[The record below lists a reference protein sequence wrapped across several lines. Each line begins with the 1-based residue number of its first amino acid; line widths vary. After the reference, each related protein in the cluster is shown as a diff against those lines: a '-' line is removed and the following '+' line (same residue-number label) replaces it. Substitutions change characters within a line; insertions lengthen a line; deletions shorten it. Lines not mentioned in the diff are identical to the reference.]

1 MPNAIDSNI
10 LPIITLLVFVSVILM
25 FEAVYLIWRSRRG
38 REAVRVQHRLELLGQ
53 ARTADAQRTVVKQ
66 RRLSAVASLEHL
78 LRRMSLAV
86 QLEQHIAQSGLRW
99 TVARMLLSSAAAAVA
114 GFALASFGAQPFYL
128 CMLAA
133 LVLGMIP
140 WAYVMRARS
149 KRLRKLEQQ
158 LPDSL
163 DLITRA
169 MRAGHSLP
177 LGIQLLAD
185 EMPDPIA
192 GEFRIVHEQVSF
204 GVSLQQALTSL
215 CDRVPLTDFRF
226 FVVSVLIQRQSG
238 GNLTEVLGNLSGL
251 IRNRL
256 KLLARVKVLS
266 SEGRMS
272 AWTLGLMPFV
282 IAGVMNFVN
291 PEFMSPFWTDPL
303 GQSMLRVLLTMMLIG
318 ILVLRRIVR
327 IRV

>member
-1 MPNAIDSNI
+1 MLSATDSNI
-10 LPIITLLVFVSVILM
+10 VPIISLLVFVSVILL

-38 REAVRVQHRLELLGQ
+38 TEAIRVQNRLESLSQ
-53 ARTADAQRTVVKQ
+53 ARLADAPRTVVKQ
-66 RRLSAVASLEHL
+66 RRLSALSSLEHL
-78 LRRMSLAV
+78 LRSMALAV
-86 QLEQHIAQSGLRW
+86 KLEQRIAQSGLRW
-99 TVARMLLSSAAAAVA
+99 TVARMLLSSAAAAVT
-114 GFALASFGAQPFYL
+114 GFALASFTAQPLYA
-128 CMLAA
+128 CILAA
-133 LVLGMIP
+133 LVLGASP
-140 WAYVMRARS
+140 WGYVMRARS

-158 LPDSL
+158 LPDAL

-185 EMPDPIA
+185 EMQDPIA
-192 GEFRIVHEQVSF
+192 GEFRVVHEQVSF
-204 GVSLQQALTSL
+204 GVSLQQALNGL
-215 CDRVPLTDFRF
+215 CERVPLTDFRF

-238 GNLTEVLGNLSGL
+238 GNLTEVLGNLSSL

-256 KLLARVKVLS
+256 KLMARVKVLS

-282 IAGVMNFVN
+282 IAGVMNLVN
-291 PEFMSPFWTDPL
+291 PDFMSPFWTDPIGL
-303 GQSMLRVLLTMMLIG
+303 SMLRVLLTLMLIG
-318 ILVLRRIVR
+318 IYFLRRIVR

>member
-1 MPNAIDSNI
+1 MPSIVDSNI
-10 LPIITLLVFVSVILM
+10 LPVISLVVFVSVILL
-25 FEAVYLIWRSRRG
+25 FEGLYLIWRSRRG
-38 REAVRVQHRLELLGQ
+38 TEAVRVQHRLELLGH
-53 ARTADAQRTVVKQ
+53 ARSADAPRTFIKQ
-66 RRLSAVASLEHL
+66 RKLSALVSLEHL
-78 LRRMSLAV
+78 LRSMSMAV
-86 QLEQHIAQSGLRW
+86 QLEQRIAQSGLRW
-99 TVARMLLSSAAAAVA
+99 TVARMLLSSTAAAVA
-114 GFALASFGAQPFYL
+114 GFALASFTAQPFYMCVL
-128 CMLAA
+128 VA
-133 LVLGMIP
+133 LVLGIIP

-149 KRLRKLEQQ
+149 KRLRKLEHQ
-158 LPDSL
+158 LPDAL

-185 EMPDPIA
+185 EMPNPIA

-204 GVSLQQALTSL
+204 GVSLQQALNSL
-215 CDRVPLTDFRF
+215 CERVPLTDFRF

-282 IAGVMNFVN
+282 VAGVMNLVN
-291 PEFMSPFWTDPL
+291 PDFMSPFWTDPL
-303 GQSMLRVLLTMMLIG
+303 GLSMLRFLLTMMFIG

>member
-1 MPNAIDSNI
+1 MPSVTDSTVI
-10 LPIITLLVFVSVILM
+10 PIISLLVFVSVVLL
-25 FEAVYLIWRSRRG
+25 FEAVYLLWRSRRG
-38 REAVRVQHRLELLGQ
+38 TEAVRVQNRLELLSH
-53 ARTADAQRTVVKQ
+53 ARAAEAPRTVIKQ
-66 RRLSAVASLEHL
+66 RKLSALASLEHL
-78 LRRMSLAV
+78 LRSMTLAIK
-86 QLEQHIAQSGLRW
+86 LEQRIIQSGLRW
-99 TVARMLLSSAAAAVA
+99 TVARVLLSSAVAAVT
-114 GFALASFGAQPFYL
+114 GFALTSFAAQPLYACIL
-128 CMLAA
+128 TA
-133 LVLGMIP
+133 LVLGMCP
-140 WAYVMRARS
+140 WAYVMRARTR
-149 KRLRKLEQQ
+149 RLRKLGQQ
-158 LPDSL
+158 LPDAL

-192 GEFRIVHEQVSF
+192 GEFRLVHEQVSF
-204 GVSLQQALTSL
+204 GVSLQQALANL

-238 GNLTEVLGNLSGL
+238 GNLTEVLGNLSSL

-256 KLLARVKVLS
+256 KLMGRVKVLS

-282 IAGVMNFVN
+282 IAGVMNLVN
-291 PEFMSPFWTDPL
+291 PDFMSPFWTDPIGL
-303 GQSMLRVLLTMMLIG
+303 SMLRVLLTLMLIG
-318 ILVLRRIVR
+318 IYFLRRIVR

>member
-1 MPNAIDSNI
+1 MPSTTDSNI
-10 LPIITLLVFVSVILM
+10 VPIITLLVFISVILL
-25 FEAVYLIWRSRRG
+25 FEGVYLIWRSRRG
-38 REAVRVQHRLELLGQ
+38 TEAVRVQHRLELLSQ
-53 ARTADAQRTVVKQ
+53 SRTADAQRTVIKQ
-66 RRLSAVASLEHL
+66 RRLSAVASFEQL
-78 LRRMSLAV
+78 LRSMTLAV
-86 QLEQHIAQSGLRW
+86 QLERHIAQSGLHW
-99 TVARMLLSSAAAAVA
+99 TVARVLLSSAAGAVL
-114 GFALASFGAQPFYL
+114 GFALASFTGQPVYL
-128 CMLAA
+128 CILVS
-133 LVLGMIP
+133 LVLGMVP

-158 LPDSL
+158 LPDAL

-185 EMPDPIA
+185 EMPNPIA
-192 GEFRIVHEQVSF
+192 GEFRLVHEQVSF
-204 GVSLQQALTSL
+204 GVSLQQALVSL
-215 CDRVPLTDFRF
+215 CERVPLTDFRF

-282 IAGVMNFVN
+282 IAGIMNLVN
-291 PEFMSPFWTDPL
+291 PDFMSPLWTDPL
-303 GQSMLRVLLTMMLIG
+303 GQSMLRVLLTMMFIG
-318 ILVLRRIVR
+318 IFFLRRIVR